1 MRVRILMV
9 LMKIITSNAH
19 ILRFTVGIVFTILL
33 CSFDVR
39 GQEPATDNMASAI
52 ERVINEG
59 QTVGIAAGAIRDT
72 STWFYGAGFRD
83 VSTQA
88 LFTEHTITRIASI
101 AKPMT
106 AIATLQLVEQGKLSL
121 DDPISKYIPE
131 IKNKKLLAAT
141 VKHLLQHTSGVK
153 AYKNKKEANNTKQY
167 PTHLDAAELFMNRKL
182 LFDPGEGYRY
192 STYNYT
198 LLSIILERV
207 SGQSYE
213 AYMQEHIFDVAG
225 MSSTSVEEFGNYPE
239 GKATIYT
246 DDNGFKAVTDSNL
259 SDRVAGDGIQSTVH
273 DVLLFAKAVTSNLLI
288 SEESFKL
295 MIEDSGMKKE
305 GNPYGV
311 GWFLYGDSQNSG
323 PIIGHTGGQVGCTA
337 MLIIIPGAMAATVAI
352 TNVAGV
358 PSVSQIANDLFAVVA
373 EMK

>member
-1 MRVRILMV
+1 MV

-19 ILRFTVGIVFTILL
+19 ILRYTVGIVFTILL

-167 PTHLDAAELFMNRKL
+167 PTHLD
-182 LFDPGEGYRY
+182 
-192 STYNYT
+192 S
-198 LLSIILERV
+198 
-207 SGQSYE
+207 
-213 AYMQEHIFDVAG
+213 
-225 MSSTSVEEFGNYPE
+225 
-239 GKATIYT
+239 
-246 DDNGFKAVTDSNL
+246 
-259 SDRVAGDGIQSTVH
+259 
-273 DVLLFAKAVTSNLLI
+273 
-288 SEESFKL
+288 
-295 MIEDSGMKKE
+295 
-305 GNPYGV
+305 
-311 GWFLYGDSQNSG
+311 
-323 PIIGHTGGQVGCTA
+323 
-337 MLIIIPGAMAATVAI
+337 
-352 TNVAGV
+352 
-358 PSVSQIANDLFAVVA
+358 
-373 EMK
+373 